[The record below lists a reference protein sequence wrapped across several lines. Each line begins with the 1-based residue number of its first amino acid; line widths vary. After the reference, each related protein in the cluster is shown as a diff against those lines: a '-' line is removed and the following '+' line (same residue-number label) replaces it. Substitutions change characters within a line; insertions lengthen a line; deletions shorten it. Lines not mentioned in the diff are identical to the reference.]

1 MTDLQAQF
9 NTALAALSNF
19 YGDTLKAQALAD
31 RTSSSKPGA
40 VILQVPHESRAILDE
55 WRFMWRNAKSDEDR
69 RQIIRDVEREYENR
83 LRSPSRKH
91 TFVVNTLEWKVA
103 IGTCD
108 LTAKDTAR
116 LYGVPLSTVYHY
128 RKEHGRKK

>member
-1 MTDLQAQF
+1 MTDQAAF
-9 NTALAALSNF
+9 NTALAALANF

-40 VILQVPHESRAILDE
+40 VILQVPHESKAILDE

-69 RQIIRDVEREYENR
+69 RQVVADMEAEYQNR

-108 LTAKDTAR
+108 MTAKDTAR
-116 LYGVPLSTVYHY
+116 LYGVGLSTVYKY
-128 RKEHGRKK
+128 RKEHA

>member
-1 MTDLQAQF
+1 VTDLQAAF
-9 NTALAALSNF
+9 NTALAALGNWYS
-19 YGDTLKAQALAD
+19 DSLKAQALAD

-40 VILQVPHESRAILDE
+40 VILQVPHETKAILDE

-69 RQIIRDVEREYENR
+69 RQVVADMEREYENR

-91 TFVVNTLEWKVA
+91 TFIVNTLEWKVA

-108 LTAKDTAR
+108 MTAKDTAR
-116 LYGVPLSTVYHY
+116 LYGVGLSTVYKF
-128 RKEHGRKK
+128 RKEHG